1 MADIPR
7 LATGVRIVRGGFGDG
22 NQVEGVANVDLSAG
36 DAIIIDTTTGNFVLA
51 DASVAGTSKCKGL
64 VASTV
69 KAGYGVTALF
79 NGEMDGFNLAALAYG
94 QDVFLSITAG
104 ALADTAP
111 VGAGE
116 QTVKVGTVIK
126 VNDDKVLKVEVR
138 S

>member
-1 MADIPR
+1 MADIAK

-36 DAIIIDTTTGNFVLA
+36 DAIIVDPTTGNFALA
-51 DASVAGTSKCKGL
+51 SASVAGTNKCKGL
-64 VASTV
+64 VASNV

-79 NGEMDGFNLAALAYG
+79 NGEMDGFNLSALAYG
-94 QDVFLSITAG
+94 QDVFLSNTAG
-104 ALADTAP
+104 AIGD
-111 VGAGE
+111 VAG
-116 QTVKVGTVIK
+116 TTSVKVGTVIK